1 MTVTPDAAPA
11 QPPPPV
17 SRPTISIVIDN
28 YNYEA
33 YLTRSIDSA
42 LDQTRPPIE
51 VVVVDDVSTDGSPAI
66 IRSYGDRIRSVLKTV
81 NGGQFAAFQAGYAL
95 TTGDVVLFLDSDDF
109 LHPDA
114 LARLAEVYDP
124 SIALYQSR
132 LDQVDARDDPIDI
145 YPPWEVRL
153 DQGDTRATLALRGRI
168 STTVTSGL
176 AFGRAALA
184 KTMDQNAEV
193 FRQGGDGYL
202 AVVTPL
208 YGSVKIVPGVLGAY
222 RQHGANHAQF
232 ALAVGKKA
240 RWRLE
245 HDEARYAALREHA
258 ERTGLKLSAQPGLND
273 YVHLEERIASLRL
286 DPELHAY
293 EDNRFRLTAH
303 GLASLR
309 HAPLPVRRRAALVG
323 WWLMA
328 GLAPRR
334 IADRVISWKLSAGSR
349 PAWVTR
355 LAATARKVTGGGRG
369 ATPDRATAG

>member
-1 MTVTPDAAPA
+1 MRAPA
-11 QPPPPV
+11 ALSTPV
-17 SRPTISIVIDN
+17 RPRFSVVIDN
-28 YNYEA
+28 FNYAA
-33 YLTRSIDSA
+33 YLARSIDSA
-42 LDQTRPPIE
+42 LGQTCPPIE
-51 VVVVDDVSTDGSPAI
+51 VVVVDDVSTDSSPSLI
-66 IRSYGDRIRSVLKTV
+66 KSYGDRIKSVLKTV

-95 TTGDVVLFLDSDDF
+95 TTGDVVLFLDSDDY

-114 LARLAEVYDP
+114 LARVAEVYDP
-124 SIALYQSR
+124 GVALYQFR
-132 LDQVDARDDPIDI
+132 LDQVDAREGPIDI

-153 DQGDTRATLALRGRI
+153 DEGDTRATLARRGRI

-176 AFGRAALA
+176 AFGRAALDA
-184 KTMDQNAEV
+184 TMGQDSEV

-202 AVVTPL
+202 AAVTPL
-208 YGSVKIVPGVLGAY
+208 YGSVRVVPGVLGAY

-258 ERTGLKLSAQPGLND
+258 ARTGLKLSPHPGLND

-293 EDNRFRLTAH
+293 TDDRLRLTAR
-303 GLASLR
+303 GVASLR
-309 HAPLPVRRRAALVG
+309 LAPLPLKRKAALAI
-323 WWLMA
+323 WWLLA
-328 GLAPRR
+328 GLAPRSV
-334 IADRVISWKLSAGSR
+334 AGRVISWKLSAGSR

-355 LAATARKVTGGGRG
+355 LARAARRVTGGGRSPPPPSASG
-369 ATPDRATAG
+369 E